1 MSPKVKEKLRITW
14 FGHSAFLLESP
25 GGKRV
30 LVDPW
35 LDNPKAPPEAKEIA
49 KVDLI
54 LISHGHGDHIG
65 NTIEVAKRTSATVVA
80 IHEVSLFL
88 QAKGVASIQG
98 MNKGGTVDV
107 GGVKVTMVDAKH
119 SSDIDVGAEPVP
131 GGEAAGF
138 VIEFEN
144 GFKAYHAGDTA
155 VFGDMK
161 LIADL
166 YKPHLAF
173 LPIGGLYTMDPR
185 AAAFACRMLKPQQII
200 GMHYGTF
207 PPLTGTPSELKK
219 WLPAAM
225 KRRVLDLEPGRP
237 IAIS

>member
-119 SSDIDVGAEPVP
+119 SSDIDVGAEP
-131 GGEAAGF
+131 
-138 VIEFEN
+138 
-144 GFKAYHAGDTA
+144 
-155 VFGDMK
+155 
-161 LIADL
+161 
-166 YKPHLAF
+166 
-173 LPIGGLYTMDPR
+173 
-185 AAAFACRMLKPQQII
+185 
-200 GMHYGTF
+200 
-207 PPLTGTPSELKK
+207 
-219 WLPAAM
+219 
-225 KRRVLDLEPGRP
+225 
-237 IAIS
+237 